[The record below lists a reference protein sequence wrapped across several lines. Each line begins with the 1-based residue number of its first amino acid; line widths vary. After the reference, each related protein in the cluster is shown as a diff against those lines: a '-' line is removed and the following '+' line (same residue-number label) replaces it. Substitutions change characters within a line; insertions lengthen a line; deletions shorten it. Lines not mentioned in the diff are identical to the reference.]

1 MLTLKMLKDMPP
13 ATVFA
18 TGVINDPRIYKE
30 SVRWVAK
37 RGGIHDWAIY
47 YHHERYSQD
56 YVMENG
62 DKMIT
67 KEVIKELVPCD
78 DEAYSMYRF

>member
-1 MLTLKMLKDMPP
+1 
-13 ATVFA
+13 
-18 TGVINDPRIYKE
+18 
-30 SVRWVAK
+30 
-37 RGGIHDWAIY
+37 
-47 YHHERYSQD
+47 
-56 YVMENG
+56 MENG